1 MLLARL
7 PALGGACPDAHFAM
21 FAIAFNSPVT
31 DPVAIFLTI
40 LAIMLIAPLL
50 FERFQLPGIVGL
62 ILAGVVVGPDGLGV
76 LQRDDTIVLLGT
88 VGLLFLMFMAG
99 LETSLDDFKE
109 DGDKATF
116 FGVLTF
122 VIPMVVGTAA
132 MLALGYGWLAALL
145 VASCFSS
152 HTLLALPVLNKL
164 GIMRSPSVVITL
176 GATLITNVLALLALA
191 VIIKAFEGNLTIG
204 FWLFLIPALSLY
216 TFGCLWGVP
225 KIGRWF
231 FAKFG
236 HDENAEFIFVLATLF
251 IASYVAG
258 AIEVEPIIGAFLA
271 GIALTPLIPQMSPLM
286 NRIQFIGNTL
296 FIPFFLISVG
306 MLIDPMVLIREPRVL
321 LIAGV
326 MIAAELVG
334 KFLAAY
340 AAGAIYKISF
350 PGVMV
355 MFGLST
361 AQAASTLAAVTVAY
375 NVELVDQS
383 TVNGVVAMI
392 LATSILSPWITQRW
406 GQNVESGAVKTKS
419 RSANIARR
427 VLVTVANP
435 DTEDT
440 LLELAL
446 ILTKASGGTLL
457 PLNVL
462 SDQRGPVSEDEI
474 QKQTRLLAEAEN
486 IAHAAATEVEAI
498 ARVDDTIDGGI
509 LRTSVER
516 DVSLIVCGWKG
527 FSTYKDNF
535 FGSVLDSVAMRAR
548 VPMLIARFM
557 HPVSNTERVLLAVN
571 KRQALSENFQ
581 PTLAAARMIA
591 DQLKTSLQVLVVVGR
606 KQRQLTA
613 AEVERL
619 GIEETFEQAKG
630 KLSSRVAKRL
640 MPNDLLMLE
649 VNTHSQR
656 LSTRASAVGVVP
668 EAIARSHPKLSMM
681 VAHYPPPAKADAKP
695 VSSVAAARSA

>member
-1 MLLARL
+1 MLSELSFLPHISMSSAYFPILASL
-7 PALGGACPDAHFAM
+7 FE
-21 FAIAFNSPVT
+21 SPIT

-40 LAIMLIAPLL
+40 LAIMLVAPLL

-76 LQRDDTIVLLGT
+76 LQRDDTIILLGT
-88 VGLLFLMFMAG
+88 IGLLFLMFMAG

-116 FGVLTF
+116 FGIATF
-122 VIPMVVGTAA
+122 VVPMVVGTAA
-132 MLALGYGWLAALL
+132 MLALGYDWLAALL

-164 GIMRSPSVVITL
+164 GIMRSPPVVITL

-191 VIIKAFEGNLTIG
+191 IIIKAFEGNLTLG
-204 FWLFLIPALSLY
+204 FWLFLIPALTLY

-258 AIEVEPIIGAFLA
+258 VIEIEPIIGAFLA

-306 MLIDPMVLIREPRVL
+306 MLIDPMVLVKEPRVL
-321 LIAGV
+321 LIAAV
-326 MIAAELVG
+326 MIVAELIG
-334 KFLAAY
+334 KFIAAY
-340 AAGAIYKISF
+340 AAGALFKIEF

-361 AQAASTLAAVTVAY
+361 AQAASTLAAVTVAF

-406 GQNVESGAVKTKS
+406 GQNVDSSPVKTEPTS
-419 RSANIARR
+419 QDLTRR
-427 VLVTVANP
+427 VLVTIANP
-435 DTEDT
+435 NTEDT

-446 ILTKASGGTLL
+446 ILTKAGDGTLL

-462 SDQRGPVSEDEI
+462 SDHRGPVSEDEI
-474 QKQTRLLAEAEN
+474 QKQTKLLAEAEN
-486 IAHAAATEVEAI
+486 IAHAAATEVEPI

-509 LRTSVER
+509 LRTAVEQ
-516 DVSLIVCGWKG
+516 DASLIICGWKG

-535 FGSVLDSVAMRAR
+535 FGSVLDSVARRAR
-548 VPMLIARFM
+548 IPILITRFT
-557 HPVSNTERVLLAVN
+557 HPISNTERVLLAVN
-571 KRQALSENFQ
+571 KQQALSENFQ
-581 PTLAAARMIA
+581 PTLEAAKMIA
-591 DQLKTSLQVLVVVGR
+591 DQLKTSLQVLVVTAR

-613 AEVERL
+613 DEVNQL
-619 GIEETFEQAKG
+619 NVDVTFEQATGHLPK
-630 KLSSRVAKRL
+630 RIAKRL
-640 MPNDLLMLE
+640 SPNDLLMLE
-649 VNTHSQR
+649 VNTHKQR
-656 LSTRASAVGVVP
+656 LTTRTSAIGVVP
-668 EAIARSHPKLSMM
+668 EAIARTHPDVSII
-681 VAHYPPPAKADAKP
+681 VAHYPPPERSDAKP
-695 VSSVAAARSA
+695 VPSVAASRSS

>member
-1 MLLARL
+1 MI
-7 PALGGACPDAHFAM
+7 
-21 FAIAFNSPVT
+21 IATLFNSPVT

-40 LAIMLIAPLL
+40 LAIMLVAPLL

-116 FGVLTF
+116 FGLLTF
-122 VIPMVVGTAA
+122 VVPMVVGTGA
-132 MLALGYGWLAALL
+132 MLLLGYDWLAALL

-164 GIMRSPSVVITL
+164 GIMRSRPVIITL

-191 VIIKAFEGNLTIG
+191 VIIKAFEGNLTLG
-204 FWLFLIPALSLY
+204 FWFFLIPALSLY

-225 KIGRWF
+225 KLGRWF
-231 FAKFG
+231 FAQFG

-251 IASYVAG
+251 IVSYIAG
-258 AIEVEPIIGAFLA
+258 VIEVEPIIGAFLA

-306 MLIDPMVLIREPRVL
+306 MLIDPMAIIRDPQVL
-321 LIAGV
+321 LIAAV
-326 MIAAELVG
+326 MIGAELIG
-334 KFLAAY
+334 KFIAAY
-340 AAGAIYKISF
+340 AAGALFKIEF

-361 AQAASTLAAVTVAY
+361 AQAASTLAAVTVAF
-375 NVELVDQS
+375 NIKLVDQS

-406 GQNVESGAVKTKS
+406 GQNVSSGAPKTAAS
-419 RSANIARR
+419 SSHLARR

-435 DTEDT
+435 STENT
-440 LLELAL
+440 LLDLAL

-462 SDQRGPVSEDEI
+462 SDHLGPVSEDEL
-474 QKQTRLLAEAEN
+474 QKQTRLLDEAEN
-486 IAHAAATEVEAI
+486 IAHAAATEVETI

-509 LRTSVER
+509 LRTSVEQ
-516 DVSLIVCGWKG
+516 DASLIICGWKG

-535 FGSVLDSVAMRAR
+535 FGSVLDSVARRAR
-548 VPMLIARFM
+548 IPMLITRFT
-557 HPVSNTERVLLAVN
+557 HPIANTERVLLAVN
-571 KRQALSENFQ
+571 KQQALSQNFQ
-581 PTLAAARMIA
+581 PTLSAAQMIA

-613 AEVERL
+613 EEVNRL
-619 GIEETFEQAKG
+619 NVEVSLEQATG
-630 KLSSRVAKRL
+630 KLISRVAKRL
-640 MPNDLLMLE
+640 SPNDLLMLE
-649 VNTHSQR
+649 VNTHTQR
-656 LSTRASAVGVVP
+656 LSTRTSAVGVVP
-668 EAIARSHPKLSMM
+668 EAIARTHPDVSIV
-681 VAHYPPPAKADAKP
+681 VAHYPPPLRPDATP
-695 VSSVAAARSA
+695 VPSVAASRLA

>member
-1 MLLARL
+1 
-7 PALGGACPDAHFAM
+7 M
-21 FAIAFNSPVT
+21 FAIIFENPVT

-40 LAIMLIAPLL
+40 LAIMLVAPLL

-62 ILAGVVVGPDGLGV
+62 ILAGVIVGPDGLGV

-109 DGDKATF
+109 DGDKATL
-116 FGVLTF
+116 FGVVTF
-122 VIPMVVGTAA
+122 VIPMVVGTGA

-164 GIMRSPSVVITL
+164 GIMRSPSVIITL

-191 VIIKAFEGNLTIG
+191 VIIKAYEGNLTLG

-225 KIGRWF
+225 KVGRWF
-231 FAKFG
+231 FKKFG
-236 HDENAEFIFVLATLF
+236 HDENAEFTFVLATLF

-258 AIEVEPIIGAFLA
+258 AIDIEPIIGAFLA

-296 FIPFFLISVG
+296 FVPFFLISVG

-321 LIAGV
+321 LIAAV

-334 KFLAAY
+334 KFIAAY
-340 AAGAIYKISF
+340 VAGAIYKIDF

-355 MFGLST
+355 MFGLSI
-361 AQAASTLAAVTVAY
+361 AQAASTLAAATVAF
-375 NVELVDQS
+375 NVELIDQS
-383 TVNGVVAMI
+383 TVSGVVAMI

-406 GQNVESGAVKTKS
+406 GQNVDSGTAKTKPAS
-419 RSANIARR
+419 QNIARR

-435 DTEDT
+435 ETEDT

-446 ILTKASGGTLL
+446 ILAKASSGTLL

-462 SDQRGPVSEDEI
+462 CDHRGPASEEEI
-474 QKQTRLLAEAEN
+474 QNQSRVLAQAEN
-486 IAHAAATEVEAI
+486 LAHAAATEVVAI

-516 DVSLIVCGWKG
+516 DASAIVCGWKG

-535 FGSVLDSVAMRAR
+535 FGSVLDSVALRAR
-548 VPMLIARFM
+548 VPMLITRFT
-557 HPVSNTERVLLAVN
+557 HPISNTERVLLAVN
-571 KRQALSENFQ
+571 KQQALSDNFQ
-581 PTLAAARMIA
+581 PTLDVARMIA
-591 DQLKTSLQVLVVVGR
+591 DQLKTPLQVLVVSSR

-613 AEVERL
+613 EEVMRL
-619 GIEETFEQAKG
+619 EVDETFEQATG
-630 KLSSRVAKRL
+630 RLRNRIAKRL
-640 MPNDLLMLE
+640 RPNDLLMLE
-649 VNTHSQR
+649 VNKHKQR
-656 LSTRASAVGVVP
+656 LSTRTSAVGVVP
-668 EAIARSHPKLSMM
+668 EAIARAHPDTSIL
-681 VAHYPPPAKADAKP
+681 VAHYPLPAQSDIKP
-695 VSSVAAARSA
+695 IPSVAASRSA

>member
-1 MLLARL
+1 MLATL
-7 PALGGACPDAHFAM
+7 F
-21 FAIAFNSPVT
+21 SEPVT

-40 LAIMLIAPLL
+40 LTIMLVAPLL

-62 ILAGVVVGPDGLGV
+62 ILAGVVVGPDGLGM

-116 FGVLTF
+116 FGILTF

-132 MLALGYGWLAALL
+132 MLSLGYGWLAALL

-164 GIMRSPSVVITL
+164 GIMRSPAVVLTL
-176 GATLITNVLALLALA
+176 GATLITNVLALLTLA
-191 VIIKAFEGNLTIG
+191 VIVKAFQGNLTLG
-204 FWLFLIPALSLY
+204 FWLFLIPALSIY

-251 IASYVAG
+251 IVSYVAG
-258 AIEVEPIIGAFLA
+258 AIDVEPIIGAFLA

-286 NRIQFIGNTL
+286 NRIQFIGNAL

-321 LIAGV
+321 LIAAV
-326 MIAAELVG
+326 MIVAELIG
-334 KFLAAY
+334 KFIAAA
-340 AAGAIYKISF
+340 AAGALYKIKF
-350 PGVMV
+350 PGIMV

-361 AQAASTLAAVTVAY
+361 AQAASTLAAVTVAFEI
-375 NVELVDQS
+375 ELVDQS

-392 LATSILSPWITQRW
+392 LFTSILSPWVTQRW
-406 GQNVESGAVKTKS
+406 GQNVEAGATKTES
-419 RSANIARR
+419 MSQDLTRR
-427 VLVTVANP
+427 VLVTLSNP
-435 DTEDT
+435 STEDT
-440 LLELAL
+440 LLDLAL
-446 ILTKASGGTLL
+446 ILTKAGSGTLL

-462 SDQRGPVSEDEI
+462 SDHRGPVSEEAI
-474 QKQTRLLAEAEN
+474 QQQTKILEEAEN
-486 IAHAAATEVEAI
+486 IAHAMAAEVEPI

-509 LRTSVER
+509 LRTALEQDASVII
-516 DVSLIVCGWKG
+516 SGWKG

-535 FGSVLDSVAMRAR
+535 FGSVLDNVANRAR
-548 VPMLIARFM
+548 VPVLVTRFVQPIS
-557 HPVSNTERVLLAVN
+557 HAERIILAVD
-571 KRQALSENFQ
+571 KQQALSDNFQ
-581 PTLAAARMIA
+581 PTLDMAKTIA
-591 DQLKTSLQVLVVVGR
+591 NELKTSVQVLVVTKS

-613 AEVERL
+613 QEVSDL
-619 GIEETFEQAKG
+619 NIDVTFEQAKG
-630 KLSSRVAKRL
+630 KLSRRIAKRL
-640 MPNDLLMLE
+640 QENDLLMLE
-649 VNTHSQR
+649 VNTHAQHPQMLTAR
-656 LSTRASAVGVVP
+656 QSAVGTVP
-668 EAIARSHPKLSMM
+668 EAIARNYPNISMIVM
-681 VAHYPPPAKADAKP
+681 HYPPA
-695 VSSVAAARSA
+695 S